1 MRPEE
6 IYNQMMEKDAFSQL
20 LGMSLISISPGTC
33 SLQVKVTGIML
44 NGFQIAHG
52 GITYALSDSAL
63 AFASN
68 AHGQQC
74 VSIETS
80 ISHLQPIKLNDT
92 IIAECTEVNR
102 GNSIGLYAVNCRN
115 QDGDLVS
122 VFKGTVKISRS
133 KWEK

>member
-1 MRPEE
+1 MTAKE
-6 IYNQMMEKDAFSQL
+6 IYLRMMERDAYSHL
-20 LGMSLISISPGTC
+20 LGMELLQIEPGKC
-33 SLQVKVTGIML
+33 SLQMTLKAEML

-68 AHGQQC
+68 AYGQKC

-80 ISHLQPIKLNDT
+80 ISHLRSLEINDT

-115 QDGDLVS
+115 QKGELVS

-133 KWEK
+133 IWE

>member
-1 MRPEE
+1 MTPKE
-6 IYNQMMEKDAFSQL
+6 IYQRMMEKDAFSHL
-20 LGMSLISISPGTC
+20 LGMELVDVQPGKC
-33 SLQVKVTGIML
+33 ILKLMVTNEML

-68 AHGQQC
+68 AYGQKC

-80 ISHLQPIKLNDT
+80 ISHLKSVALDEI

-102 GNSIGLYAVNCRN
+102 GNSIALYAVNCKN
-115 QDGDLVS
+115 QNGDLVS
-122 VFKGTVKISRS
+122 VFKGTVKISRTI
-133 KWEK
+133 WE